1 MAWPPASR
9 VDRSQPGWDEHR
21 PRCRGSWPETAAAT
35 AIGPRPPTPPRSGG
49 PNGPTC
55 EAGDRAAVAGGV
67 EAKRALRWSPQQ
79 IAGWLPLAYPFRSG
93 DAGVARTSTCRCSCR
108 AAGRCAVSCSAAC
121 ARGGRCATRE
131 PSACPGPRSA
141 PRRRADQ
148 RAPGRGRGSGGAWP
162 LGRRPAGGQAPS
174 AVATLVERAS
184 RYLTLVAA
192 RRVQAEQVRPALAA
206 AVARLP
212 GQLRRSLTWDQGKEM
227 AEHLQSTINLGVQV
241 YVCDP
246 RSPGS
251 VAVTRTPT
259 ACSANTCQEQRPPPT
274 RPGRTGDDRRR
285 AEWSPS
291 TTPWLQDTSQALAEA
306 LP

>member
-1 MAWPPASR
+1 M
-9 VDRSQPGWDEHR
+9 G
-21 PRCRGSWPETAAAT
+21 
-35 AIGPRPPTPPRSGG
+35 
-49 PNGPTC
+49 
-55 EAGDRAAVAGGV
+55 
-67 EAKRALRWSPQQ
+67 
-79 IAGWLPLAYPFRSG
+79 
-93 DAGVARTSTCRCSCR
+93 
-108 AAGRCAVSCSAAC
+108 CSAAC
-121 ARGGRCATRE
+121 AQGGRCATRE

-141 PRRRADQ
+141 PRRRTDQ

-174 AVATLVERAS
+174 AVATLVEQAS

-227 AEHLQSTINLGVQV
+227 AEHLQFTINSGVQV
-241 YVCDP
+241 YFCDP